1 MAALLLLLR
10 LAPVLTTTAYLTF
23 TCAEDLY
30 FKPYMFPALH
40 KASNALL
47 PMYITIWYTRG
58 MILIFTLYGLTWA
71 TAIANLPV
79 ADLLGRSWPSF
90 ALYMLGLMFSIGHML
105 WGPKAMGL
113 LNAIKK
119 REGRDGSVELARE
132 WCRMNIIRGI
142 VVDVPAWGCF
152 LAAFLVWG
160 SGR

>member
-1 MAALLLLLR
+1 MAALLLLR

-30 FKPYMFPALH
+30 FKPYLSPPLH
-40 KASNALL
+40 KVSNDLL
-47 PMYITIWYTRG
+47 PLYINIWYTRG

-79 ADLLGRSWPSF
+79 ADLLHASGPCF
-90 ALYMLGLMFSIGHML
+90 ALYLLGLVFSIGHMV
-105 WGPKAMGL
+105 WGPKAMAL
-113 LNAIKK
+113 LNAIKM
-119 REGRDGSVELARE
+119 RERNDGSVELVRE

>member
-1 MAALLLLLR
+1 MAALLLLR

-30 FKPYMFPALH
+30 FQPYLAPSLH
-40 KASNALL
+40 KASNDLL
-47 PMYITIWYTRG
+47 PFYITIWYTRG
-58 MILIFTLYGLTWA
+58 MILIFTLYSLTWA

-79 ADLLGRSWPSF
+79 ADLLHSSGSSF
-90 ALYMLGLMFSIGHML
+90 ALYMFGLMFSIGHML

-119 REGRDGSVELARE
+119 REGGDGSVELVRT

-142 VVDVPAWGCF
+142 AVDVPAWGCF

-160 SGR
+160 DGR